1 MPNLPPAK
9 AEQPAKT
16 KKVNPLR
23 RFQLSNRS
31 VDVPTGYLA
40 VGRITSVH
48 GLQGEVQVE
57 LHTDFPER
65 FASGT
70 RLFLGQ
76 ELAEVV
82 IEEVR
87 PHKGQLLLL
96 LEEIADRDTAEA
108 LRGEWLFVPESEA
121 VQLEADSYWVHEI
134 IGMWVQTTDQEPL
147 GVVEDVLFTG
157 ANQVYVIQC
166 PPGVNNGKELLIPAI
181 ADVIR
186 QVDRAAQMI
195 TVQLLPGLLEPS
207 LLEEE
212 KPEA

>member
-9 AEQPAKT
+9 AEQPSKS

-23 RFQLSNRS
+23 WFQLSNRS
-31 VDVPTGYLA
+31 VDVPAGYLA

-65 FASGT
+65 FASGV
-70 RLFLGQ
+70 RLFVGQ
-76 ELAEVV
+76 ELTEFLV
-82 IEEVR
+82 EEVR

-96 LEEIADRDTAEA
+96 LEGIADRDEAEA

-134 IGMWVQTTDQEPL
+134 IGMWVQTTEKEPL

-157 ANQVYVIQC
+157 ANQVYVVQC

-186 QVDRAAQMI
+186 QVDQATRMI
-195 TVQLLPGLLEPS
+195 TVQLLSGLLE
-207 LLEEE
+207 EK